1 MVFYTSIIK
10 NSKIGETSRFGEGAP
25 MPAGTVMTASF
36 QLEGQPFVALNGRPD
51 FPFTEAISFYVDCET
66 QEEIDELWEKL
77 TSGGEESPCGWLK
90 DKFGGSWQII
100 PKKLIKLL
108 NDPDPQKAGRVRQ
121 AMLKMKKID
130 VEKLHQA
137 YENR

>member
-1 MVFYTSIIK
+1 MVFYTSIFN
-10 NSKIGETSRFGEGAP
+10 NSKIGEISRYGEGAP

>member
-1 MVFYTSIIK
+1 
-10 NSKIGETSRFGEGAP
+10 
-25 MPAGTVMTASF
+25 MTASF